1 MKYLQI
7 AAILL
12 LLVGFLSPA
21 HGQTSTE
28 AVDSAFVNYMDNA
41 WKQIRESRMSDS
53 LQHVYSSEF
62 YHYYL
67 ENQDT
72 ETGRKA
78 LRSAFLMW
86 GNTGH
91 AEHLT
96 DALSTISYDS
106 GLWRYLI
113 TSITSIYRRSE
124 ELDSA
129 DLHEFFDYLADNLLD
144 PKSRS
149 EVLLS
154 KLRMKSRQ
162 EEYRDEAVQ
171 IARELVEMDA
181 ADFYVRQGLG
191 FLHEMESLNIG
202 QKAPEFE
209 AQTIHGEYVSLES
222 LQGNYVLMEFW
233 ATWCGP
239 CLPEIPYLKT
249 LQEQYQDRNF
259 KVLGF
264 SLDRDRETLFRFID
278 EKQMEWPQIFLED
291 GWEGELARKFNVS
304 GIPRM
309 YLLDPDGTI
318 IARDLRGEEMVSEI
332 EELLGP

>member
-1 MKYLQI
+1 
-7 AAILL
+7 
-12 LLVGFLSPA
+12 
-21 HGQTSTE
+21 
-28 AVDSAFVNYMDNA
+28 
-41 WKQIRESRMSDS
+41 MSDS

-86 GNTGH
+86 GNTGN

-181 ADFYVRQGLG
+181 DDFYVRQGLG
-191 FLHEMESLNIG
+191 FLHEVESLNIG
-202 QKAPEFE
+202 QRAPEFV
-209 AQTIHGEYVSLES
+209 AQTIHGESVSLES

-239 CLPEIPYLKT
+239 CMPEIPYLKT

-264 SLDRDRETLFRFID
+264 SLDRDRETLSRFVD